1 MLSDVFFKHNYSSGY
16 DEPKDFFTEALIE
29 SSTFDLGL
37 GFFSSSGIRSLSYG
51 FALFIANGGKMRV
64 VMNHILSQEDKEV
77 IERGQKHLVEDFESN
92 ILLDIKKLVETLSK
106 EDEQFFRCLSYL
118 ISINRIEF
126 VATISTKG
134 GLGHDKYGIF
144 KDENGNK
151 VAFIGSANFSQS
163 ALELNGETI
172 TVFTSPNDD
181 KRIAEYQTLFDQSWE
196 NDTPHLIHIP
206 IEHVKTFI
214 REKFP
219 ETSLTN
225 LLEEGLNLRE
235 NIEGDNNIP
244 TEYCKP
250 VSRRILDKIESK
262 EQEPRF
268 PFPEE
273 RQIQIDAYNAWI
285 GNGKK
290 GIFAMATGSGKTV
303 TALNCIRKQ
312 YKENGYYKAIIV
324 VPTQALAIQWEHE
337 TKSFNFQNIVSTHSD
352 KDWKNILS
360 RYITRSLLDSTKSI
374 ILITTYATFNRNDIQ
389 SFLKKV
395 RGAETFIY
403 VADEAHN
410 IGSQNSL
417 KHLPEMIN
425 WRIGLSA
432 TPERIYDDLGSEKLY
447 EFFNSKPPKYTYR
460 YTMKQAIEEGILCHY
475 DYYPIFIEL
484 TSSEMEE
491 YERISDQLRKYID
504 ADTGKYK
511 PDAEK
516 LLLKRKRIIHKAENK
531 KIAISDLLE
540 ELKQKQKLDYT
551 FVFVPEGYEPDYSIN
566 DSYNI
571 NQDDIHIIDEY
582 AQMFKEHGY
591 SYHKYI
597 SGLDDAPNILQNFAD
612 GDIQIL
618 LSMKCLDEGVD
629 IPRAEHAIFCSST
642 GNPRQFVQ
650 RRGRVLRKCKGK
662 EKAKIWDLIVTP
674 PNILDESNSIERNLF
689 FNEAKRIIN
698 FAALADNQI
707 DILYGKLLTYC
718 EALRINLFDLLDREN
733 NNYKCKHSIFRL
745 DTHVP

>member
-1 MLSDVFFKHNYSSGY
+1 MLSDVHFKHSYTSGY

-29 SSTFDLGL
+29 SCNFDLGL

-64 VMNHILSQEDKEV
+64 VMNHILSKEDKEV
-77 IERGQKHLVEDFESN
+77 IENGQKHLIEDFEDN
-92 ILLDIKKLVETLSK
+92 ILCDIKKLIETLSK

-118 ISINRIEF
+118 ISVDRIKF
-126 VATISTKG
+126 VATVSTKG

-144 KDENGNK
+144 KDEKGNK

-181 KRIAEYQTLFDQSWE
+181 NRIAEYQTLFDQSWE

-206 IEHVKTFI
+206 IENVKTFI

-219 ETSLTN
+219 KASLTN
-225 LLEEGLNLRE
+225 LIEEGINLRE
-235 NIEGDNNIP
+235 SIGMDNDVP
-244 TEYCKP
+244 QKYYKP
-250 VSRRILDKIESK
+250 ISKRIIDKIELK

-273 RQIQIDAYNAWI
+273 RKIQIDAYNAWI

-290 GIFAMATGSGKTV
+290 GMFAMATGSGKTV

-324 VPTQALAIQWEHE
+324 IPTQALAMQWEHE

-352 KDWKNILS
+352 KDWKDVLS

-389 SFLKKV
+389 LFLKKV
-395 RGAETFIY
+395 RGIETFIY

-432 TPERIYDDLGSEKLY
+432 TPERIYDDLGTEKLY
-447 EFFNSKPPKYTYR
+447 EFFDSKPPKYTYR

-504 ADTGKYK
+504 ADTGKYR
-511 PDAEK
+511 PNAEK

-571 NQDDIHIIDEY
+571 DQDDIHIIDEY

-597 SGLDDAPNILQNFAD
+597 SGLDDAPSILQNFAD

-662 EKAKIWDLIVTP
+662 EKARIWDLIVTP
-674 PNILDESNSIERNLF
+674 PNILDESNKIERNLF
-689 FNEAKRIIN
+689 FNEVKRIVN

-707 DILYGKLLTYC
+707 DILYGNLLAYC
-718 EALRINLFDLLDREN
+718 EALKINLFDLLDKEN
-733 NNYKCKHSIFRL
+733 NNYK
-745 DTHVP
+745 

>member
-219 ETSLTN
+219 EAPLTN
-225 LLEEGLNLRE
+225 LIEEGINLRE
-235 NIEGDNNIP
+235 SIGMDNDVP
-244 TEYCKP
+244 QKYYKP
-250 VSRRILDKIESK
+250 ISKRILDKIELK

-273 RQIQIDAYNAWI
+273 RKIQIDAYNAWI

-290 GIFAMATGSGKTV
+290 GMFAMATGSGKTV

-324 VPTQALAIQWEHE
+324 VPTQALAMQWEHE

-352 KDWKNILS
+352 KDWKDVLS

-689 FNEAKRIIN
+689 FNEVKRIIN

-733 NNYKCKHSIFRL
+733 NNYK
-745 DTHVP
+745 

>member
-1 MLSDVFFKHNYSSGY
+1 MLSDVHFKHSYTSGY

-29 SSTFDLGL
+29 SCNFDLGL

-64 VMNHILSQEDKEV
+64 VMNHILSKEDKEV
-77 IERGQKHLVEDFESN
+77 IENGQKHLIEDFEDN
-92 ILLDIKKLVETLSK
+92 ILCDIKKLIETLSK

-118 ISINRIEF
+118 ISVDRIKF
-126 VATISTKG
+126 VATVSTKG

-144 KDENGNK
+144 KDEKGNK

-181 KRIAEYQTLFDQSWE
+181 NRIAEYQTLFDQSWE

-206 IEHVKTFI
+206 IENVKTFI

-219 ETSLTN
+219 EASLTN
-225 LLEEGLNLRE
+225 LIEEGINLRE
-235 NIEGDNNIP
+235 SIGMDNDVP
-244 TEYCKP
+244 QKYYKP
-250 VSRRILDKIESK
+250 ISKRIIDKIELK

-273 RQIQIDAYNAWI
+273 RKIQIDAYNAWI

-290 GIFAMATGSGKTV
+290 GMFAMATGSGKTV

-324 VPTQALAIQWEHE
+324 VPTQALAMQWEHE

-352 KDWKNILS
+352 KDWKDVLS

-389 SFLKKV
+389 LFLKKV
-395 RGAETFIY
+395 RGIETFIY

-432 TPERIYDDLGSEKLY
+432 TPERIYDDLGTEKLY
-447 EFFNSKPPKYTYR
+447 DFFDSKPPKYTYR

-511 PDAEK
+511 PNAEK

-571 NQDDIHIIDEY
+571 DQDDIHIIDEY

-597 SGLDDAPNILQNFAD
+597 SGLDDAPSILQNFAD

-662 EKAKIWDLIVTP
+662 EKARIWDLIVTP
-674 PNILDESNSIERNLF
+674 PNILDESNKIERNLF
-689 FNEAKRIIN
+689 FNEVKRIVN

-707 DILYGKLLTYC
+707 DILYGNLLAYC
-718 EALRINLFDLLDREN
+718 EALKINLFDLLDKEN
-733 NNYKCKHSIFRL
+733 NNYK
-745 DTHVP
+745 

>member
-1 MLSDVFFKHNYSSGY
+1 MLSDVFFKHSYSSGY

-64 VMNHILSQEDKEV
+64 VMNHILSQEDKEI
-77 IERGQKHLVEDFESN
+77 IEKGQKHLVEDFEN
-92 ILLDIKKLVETLSK
+92 HILFDIKKLVETLSK

-126 VATISTKG
+126 VATVSTKG

-144 KDENGNK
+144 KDEKGNK

-172 TVFTSPNDD
+172 TVFTSPDDD
-181 KRIAEYQTLFDQSWE
+181 KRIAEYQALFDQSWE
-196 NDTPHLIHIP
+196 NDTPHLVHIP

-219 ETSLTN
+219 KTSLTN
-225 LLEEGLNLRE
+225 LLEEGINLRE
-235 NIEGDNNIP
+235 NIGIDNNIP
-244 TEYCKP
+244 AKYCKP
-250 VSRRILDKIESK
+250 ISRRILDKIEFK
-262 EQEPRF
+262 ELEPRF

-273 RQIQIDAYNAWI
+273 RRIQIDAYSAWI
-285 GNGKK
+285 ENGKK

-337 TKSFNFQNIVSTHSD
+337 TKSFNYQNIVSTHSD

-389 SFLKKV
+389 SFLEKV
-395 RGAETFIY
+395 RGVETFIY

-417 KHLPEMIN
+417 NHLPEMIN

-540 ELKQKQKLDYT
+540 ELRQKQKLDYT

-571 NQDDIHIIDEY
+571 NQDDVHIIDEY

-597 SGLDDAPNILQNFAD
+597 SGLDDAPSILQNFAD

-689 FNEAKRIIN
+689 LNEVKRIIN

-707 DILYGKLLTYC
+707 DILYGKLLAYC
-718 EALRINLFDLLDREN
+718 EALRINLFDLLDKEN
-733 NNYKCKHSIFRL
+733 NNYK
-745 DTHVP
+745 

>member
-1 MLSDVFFKHNYSSGY
+1 MLSDVFFKHSYSSGY

-64 VMNHILSQEDKEV
+64 VMNHILSQEDKEI
-77 IERGQKHLVEDFESN
+77 IEKGQKHLVEDFEN
-92 ILLDIKKLVETLSK
+92 HILFDIKKLVETLSK

-126 VATISTKG
+126 VATVSTKG

-144 KDENGNK
+144 KDEKGNK

-172 TVFTSPNDD
+172 TVFTSPDDD
-181 KRIAEYQTLFDQSWE
+181 KRIAEYQALFDQSWE
-196 NDTPHLIHIP
+196 NDTPHLVHIP

-219 ETSLTN
+219 KTSLTN
-225 LLEEGLNLRE
+225 LLEEGINLRE
-235 NIEGDNNIP
+235 NIGIDNNIP
-244 TEYCKP
+244 AKYCKP
-250 VSRRILDKIESK
+250 ISRRILDKIEFK
-262 EQEPRF
+262 ELEPRF

-273 RQIQIDAYNAWI
+273 RRIQIDAYSAWI
-285 GNGKK
+285 ENGKK

-337 TKSFNFQNIVSTHSD
+337 TKSFNYQNIVSTHSD

-374 ILITTYATFNRNDIQ
+374 ILITTYATFNRYDIQ

-395 RGAETFIY
+395 RGVETFIY

-417 KHLPEMIN
+417 NHLPEMIN

-540 ELKQKQKLDYT
+540 ELRQKQKLDYT

-571 NQDDIHIIDEY
+571 NQDDVHIIDEY

-597 SGLDDAPNILQNFAD
+597 SGLDDAPSILQNFAD

-689 FNEAKRIIN
+689 LNEVKRIIN

-707 DILYGKLLTYC
+707 DILYGKLLAYC
-718 EALRINLFDLLDREN
+718 EALRINLFDLLDKEN
-733 NNYKCKHSIFRL
+733 NNYK
-745 DTHVP
+745 

>member
-1 MLSDVFFKHNYSSGY
+1 MLSDVHFKHSYTSGY

-29 SSTFDLGL
+29 SCNFDLGL

-64 VMNHILSQEDKEV
+64 VMNHILSKEDKEV
-77 IERGQKHLVEDFESN
+77 IENGQKHLIEDFEDN
-92 ILLDIKKLVETLSK
+92 ILCDIKKLIETLSK

-118 ISINRIEF
+118 ISVDRIKF
-126 VATISTKG
+126 LATISTKG

-144 KDENGNK
+144 KDEKGNK

-181 KRIAEYQTLFDQSWE
+181 NRIAEYQTLFDQSWE

-219 ETSLTN
+219 EASLTN
-225 LLEEGLNLRE
+225 LIEEGINLRE
-235 NIEGDNNIP
+235 SIGLDNDVP
-244 TEYCKP
+244 TKYCKP
-250 VSRRILDKIESK
+250 ISKRILDKIEFK

-273 RQIQIDAYNAWI
+273 RKIQIDAYNAWI
-285 GNGKK
+285 ENGKK
-290 GIFAMATGSGKTV
+290 GMFAMATGSGKTV

-324 VPTQALAIQWEHE
+324 VPTQALAMQWEHE

-352 KDWKNILS
+352 KDWKGVLS
-360 RYITRSLLDSTKSI
+360 RYITKSLLDSTKSI

-389 SFLKKV
+389 LFLKKV
-395 RGAETFIY
+395 RGIETFIY

-432 TPERIYDDLGSEKLY
+432 TPERIYDDLGTEKLY
-447 EFFNSKPPKYTYR
+447 DFFDSKPPKYTYR

-504 ADTGKYK
+504 VDTGKYK
-511 PDAEK
+511 PNAEK

-571 NQDDIHIIDEY
+571 DQDDIHIIDEY

-597 SGLDDAPNILQNFAD
+597 SGLDDAPSILQNFAD

-662 EKAKIWDLIVTP
+662 EKARIWDLIVTP
-674 PNILDESNSIERNLF
+674 PNILDESNKIERNLF
-689 FNEAKRIIN
+689 FNEVKRIVN

-707 DILYGKLLTYC
+707 DILYGNLLAYC
-718 EALRINLFDLLDREN
+718 EALKINLFDLLDKEN
-733 NNYKCKHSIFRL
+733 NNYK
-745 DTHVP
+745 

>member
-1 MLSDVFFKHNYSSGY
+1 MLSDVFFKHSYSSGY

-64 VMNHILSQEDKEV
+64 VMNHILSQEDKEI
-77 IERGQKHLVEDFESN
+77 IEKGQKHLVEDFEN
-92 ILLDIKKLVETLSK
+92 HILFDIKKLVETLSK

-126 VATISTKG
+126 VATVSTKG

-144 KDENGNK
+144 KDEKGNK

-163 ALELNGETI
+163 ALELNGKTI
-172 TVFTSPNDD
+172 TVFTSPDDD
-181 KRIAEYQTLFDQSWE
+181 KRIAEYQALFDQSWE
-196 NDTPHLIHIP
+196 NDTPHLVHIP

-219 ETSLTN
+219 KTSLTN
-225 LLEEGLNLRE
+225 LLEEGINLRE
-235 NIEGDNNIP
+235 NIGIDNNIP
-244 TEYCKP
+244 AKYCKP
-250 VSRRILDKIESK
+250 ISRRILDKIEFK
-262 EQEPRF
+262 ELEPRF

-273 RQIQIDAYNAWI
+273 RRIQIDAYSAWI
-285 GNGKK
+285 ENGKK

-337 TKSFNFQNIVSTHSD
+337 TKSFNYQNIVSTHSD

-395 RGAETFIY
+395 RGVETFIY

-417 KHLPEMIN
+417 NHLPEMIN

-540 ELKQKQKLDYT
+540 ELRQKQKLDYT

-571 NQDDIHIIDEY
+571 NQDDVHIIDEY

-597 SGLDDAPNILQNFAD
+597 SGLDDAPSILQNFAD

-689 FNEAKRIIN
+689 LNEVKRIIN

-707 DILYGKLLTYC
+707 DILYGKLLAYC
-718 EALRINLFDLLDREN
+718 EALRINLFDLLDKEN
-733 NNYKCKHSIFRL
+733 NNYK
-745 DTHVP
+745 

>member
-689 FNEAKRIIN
+689 FNEVKRIIN

-733 NNYKCKHSIFRL
+733 NNYK
-745 DTHVP
+745 

>member
-1 MLSDVFFKHNYSSGY
+1 MLSDVHFKHSYTSGY

-29 SSTFDLGL
+29 SCNFDLGL

-64 VMNHILSQEDKEV
+64 VMNHILSKEDKEV
-77 IERGQKHLVEDFESN
+77 IENGQKHLIEDFEDN
-92 ILLDIKKLVETLSK
+92 ILCDIKKLIETLSK

-118 ISINRIEF
+118 ISVDRIKF
-126 VATISTKG
+126 LATVSTKG

-144 KDENGNK
+144 KDEKGNK

-172 TVFTSPNDD
+172 TVFSSPNDD
-181 KRIAEYQTLFDQSWE
+181 NRIAEYQTLFDQSWE

-219 ETSLTN
+219 EAPLTN
-225 LLEEGLNLRE
+225 LIEEGINLRE
-235 NIEGDNNIP
+235 SIGMDNDVP
-244 TEYCKP
+244 QKYYKP
-250 VSRRILDKIESK
+250 ISKRILDKIELK

-273 RQIQIDAYNAWI
+273 RKIQIDAYNAWI

-290 GIFAMATGSGKTV
+290 GMFAMATGSGKTV

-337 TKSFNFQNIVSTHSD
+337 AKSFNFQNIVSTHSD
-352 KDWKNILS
+352 KDWKGVLS
-360 RYITRSLLDSTKSI
+360 RYITKSLLDSTKSI

-432 TPERIYDDLGSEKLY
+432 TPERIYDDLGTEKLY
-447 EFFNSKPPKYTYR
+447 EFFDSKPPKYTYR

-511 PDAEK
+511 PNAER

-571 NQDDIHIIDEY
+571 DQDDIHIIDEY

-597 SGLDDAPNILQNFAD
+597 SGLDDAPSILQNFAD

-662 EKAKIWDLIVTP
+662 EKARIWDLIVTP
-674 PNILDESNSIERNLF
+674 PNILDESNKIERNLF
-689 FNEAKRIIN
+689 FNEVKRIVN

-707 DILYGKLLTYC
+707 DILYGNLLAYC
-718 EALRINLFDLLDREN
+718 EALKINLFDLLDKEN
-733 NNYKCKHSIFRL
+733 NNYK
-745 DTHVP
+745 

>member
-1 MLSDVFFKHNYSSGY
+1 MLSDVFFKHSYSSGY

-64 VMNHILSQEDKEV
+64 VMNHILSQEDKEI
-77 IERGQKHLVEDFESN
+77 IEKGQKHLVEDFEN
-92 ILLDIKKLVETLSK
+92 HILFDIKKLVETLSK

-126 VATISTKG
+126 VATVSTKG

-144 KDENGNK
+144 KDEKGNK

-172 TVFTSPNDD
+172 TVFTSPDD
-181 KRIAEYQTLFDQSWE
+181 KRIAEYQALFDQSWE
-196 NDTPHLIHIP
+196 NDTPHLVHIP

-219 ETSLTN
+219 KTSLTN
-225 LLEEGLNLRE
+225 LLEEGINLRE
-235 NIEGDNNIP
+235 NIGIDNNIP
-244 TEYCKP
+244 AKYCKP
-250 VSRRILDKIESK
+250 ISRRILDKIEFK
-262 EQEPRF
+262 ELEPRF

-273 RQIQIDAYNAWI
+273 RRIQIDAYSAWI
-285 GNGKK
+285 ENGKK

-337 TKSFNFQNIVSTHSD
+337 TKSFNYQNIVSTHSD

-395 RGAETFIY
+395 RGVETFIY

-417 KHLPEMIN
+417 NHLPEMIN

-540 ELKQKQKLDYT
+540 ELRQKQKLDYT

-571 NQDDIHIIDEY
+571 NQDDVHIIDEY

-597 SGLDDAPNILQNFAD
+597 SGLDDAPSILQNFAD

-689 FNEAKRIIN
+689 LNEVKRIIN

-707 DILYGKLLTYC
+707 DILYGKLLAYC
-718 EALRINLFDLLDREN
+718 EALRINLFDLLDKEN
-733 NNYKCKHSIFRL
+733 NNYK
-745 DTHVP
+745 

>member
-1 MLSDVFFKHNYSSGY
+1 MLSDVFFKHSYSSGY

-64 VMNHILSQEDKEV
+64 VMNHILSQEDKEI
-77 IERGQKHLVEDFESN
+77 IEKGQKHLVEDFEN
-92 ILLDIKKLVETLSK
+92 HILFDIKKFVETLSK

-126 VATISTKG
+126 VATVSTKG

-144 KDENGNK
+144 KDEKGNK

-172 TVFTSPNDD
+172 TVFTSPDDD
-181 KRIAEYQTLFDQSWE
+181 KRIAEYQALFDQSWE
-196 NDTPHLIHIP
+196 NDTPHLVHIP

-219 ETSLTN
+219 KTSLTN
-225 LLEEGLNLRE
+225 LLEEGINLRE
-235 NIEGDNNIP
+235 NIGIDNNIP
-244 TEYCKP
+244 AKYCKP
-250 VSRRILDKIESK
+250 ISRRILDKIEFK
-262 EQEPRF
+262 ELEPRF

-273 RQIQIDAYNAWI
+273 RRIQIDAYSAWI
-285 GNGKK
+285 ENGKK

-337 TKSFNFQNIVSTHSD
+337 TKSFNYQNIVSTHSD

-395 RGAETFIY
+395 RGVETFIY

-417 KHLPEMIN
+417 NHLPEMIN

-540 ELKQKQKLDYT
+540 ELRQKQKLDYT

-571 NQDDIHIIDEY
+571 NQDDVHIIDEY

-597 SGLDDAPNILQNFAD
+597 SGLDDAPSILQNFAD

-689 FNEAKRIIN
+689 LNEVKRIIN

-707 DILYGKLLTYC
+707 DILYGKLLAYC
-718 EALRINLFDLLDREN
+718 EALRINLFDLLDKEN
-733 NNYKCKHSIFRL
+733 NNYK
-745 DTHVP
+745 

>member
-689 FNEAKRIIN
+689 FNEVKRIIN

-733 NNYKCKHSIFRL
+733 NNINKKNYGYTGRN
-745 DTHVP
+745 V

>member
-417 KHLPEMIN
+417 KHLPKMIN

-689 FNEAKRIIN
+689 FNEVKRIIN

-733 NNYKCKHSIFRL
+733 NNYK
-745 DTHVP
+745 

>member
-1 MLSDVFFKHNYSSGY
+1 MLSDVHFKHSYTSGY

-29 SSTFDLGL
+29 SYNFDLGL

-64 VMNHILSQEDKEV
+64 VMNHILSKEDKEV
-77 IERGQKHLVEDFESN
+77 IENGQKHLIEDFEDN
-92 ILLDIKKLVETLSK
+92 ILCDIKKLIETLSK

-118 ISINRIEF
+118 ISVDRIKF
-126 VATISTKG
+126 LATISTKG

-144 KDENGNK
+144 KDEKGNK

-181 KRIAEYQTLFDQSWE
+181 NRIAEYQTLFDQSWE

-219 ETSLTN
+219 EAPLTN
-225 LLEEGLNLRE
+225 LIEEGINLRE
-235 NIEGDNNIP
+235 SIGMDNDVP
-244 TEYCKP
+244 QKYYKP
-250 VSRRILDKIESK
+250 ISKRILDKIELK

-273 RQIQIDAYNAWI
+273 RKIQIDAYNAWI

-290 GIFAMATGSGKTV
+290 GMFAMATGSGKTV

-337 TKSFNFQNIVSTHSD
+337 AKSFNFQNIVSTHSD
-352 KDWKNILS
+352 KDWKDVLS

-432 TPERIYDDLGSEKLY
+432 TPERIYDDLGTEKLY
-447 EFFNSKPPKYTYR
+447 EFFDSKPPKYTYR

-491 YERISDQLRKYID
+491 YERISDQLRKYVD

-511 PDAEK
+511 PNAER

-571 NQDDIHIIDEY
+571 DQDDIHIIDEY

-597 SGLDDAPNILQNFAD
+597 SGLDDAPSILQNFAD

-662 EKAKIWDLIVTP
+662 EKARIWDLIVTP
-674 PNILDESNSIERNLF
+674 PNILDESNKIERNLF
-689 FNEAKRIIN
+689 FNEVKRIVN

-707 DILYGKLLTYC
+707 DILYGNLLAYC
-718 EALRINLFDLLDREN
+718 ETLKINLFDLLDKEN
-733 NNYKCKHSIFRL
+733 NNYK
-745 DTHVP
+745 